1 MIIPIILLILLFFV
15 AFLRISNNND
25 IIKKNNKTTV
35 DTANI
40 KNALSHY
47 QKSKASIISL
57 IIIIILFIACI
68 LCEFTDIET
77 TIIDALSTEII
88 GTVELDRIF
97 YLLPFYLLG
106 IREILIQVQYG
117 EFLLKYYN
125 DKEEIVNINF
135 KKINLKSILYKKPSP
150 KKTKS
155 SEPSD
160 GIVRTN
166 EINEILDVEVK
177 K

>member
-1 MIIPIILLILLFFV
+1 MIIPIILLILLFLV
-15 AFLRISNNND
+15 AFIRISNNND
-25 IIKKNNKTTV
+25 IIRKNNKTIV

-40 KNALSHY
+40 KNARSLFR
-47 QKSKASIISL
+47 KSKVSIISL
-57 IIIIILFIACI
+57 IVIIILFIICI

-77 TIIDALSTEII
+77 AIIDAISSDVIDTI
-88 GTVELDRIF
+88 ELDKLF
-97 YLLPFYLLG
+97 YLLPFYILA

-125 DKEEIVNINF
+125 DKEEIVNINL
-135 KKINLKSILYKKPSP
+135 KSINLKSLLYKKPST
-150 KKTKS
+150 KKKEETK
-155 SEPSD
+155 PSD